1 MWGCRGLCFVS
12 LGLWCDSFGDF
23 TQLNEGWGLCFLSF
37 LCAVWVWW
45 AGGGFVGSGGGT
57 GLSLWLCGCDSEDN
71 NTFNIIWEKVALLY
85 NSVTFLLLIWSGWF
99 VVLCSA
105 LDPLEI

>member
-1 MWGCRGLCFVS
+1 MTGVQTCALPICFPVTIGGCRGLCFVS

-71 NTFNIIWEKVALLY
+71 NTFNIIWEKYL
-85 NSVTFLLLIWSGWF
+85 T
-99 VVLCSA
+99 
-105 LDPLEI
+105 